1 MLIAKG
7 YFIVLT
13 ANAIAT
19 DYGLKILAAT
29 GTAMDAVATS
39 QTVLS
44 VVEPQSSWF
53 GGGGFLLY
61 WNQDQKRLHAL
72 DGREMSPEK

>member
-1 MLIAKG
+1 LVLPKSLKTINKPLLIAKG

-29 GTAMDAVATS
+29 
-39 QTVLS
+39 
-44 VVEPQSSWF
+44 
-53 GGGGFLLY
+53 
-61 WNQDQKRLHAL
+61 
-72 DGREMSPEK
+72 